1 MFKGRSFVALFV
13 VVMLVLSGASS
24 ALTVSA
30 QEPTEQPTEQP
41 TEEPECLHPVAEMI
55 AAFYDVETSEIM
67 DWHDQGVG
75 FGVIAMAYY
84 ASTLVEG
91 MTAEDLINMKLDGM
105 GWGNVMKEIGLAP
118 GQAASEGSVGKTRQK
133 SKAGEGDEA
142 GDEVLGPQ
150 DKGPKFEDS
159 APGQA
164 KKQNQELEQNQNQNQ
179 GQGQDKEKEKEQ
191 NQNAGQ
197 GQGQGK
203 DKGEGLTNLGPDNSG
218 GGGNG
223 GGGGKGGDKGG
234 GKGGGGGK
242 GKGK

>member
-1 MFKGRSFVALFV
+1 
-13 VVMLVLSGASS
+13 
-24 ALTVSA
+24 
-30 QEPTEQPTEQP
+30 
-41 TEEPECLHPVAEMI
+41 
-55 AAFYDVETSEIM
+55 
-67 DWHDQGVG
+67 
-75 FGVIAMAYY
+75 
-84 ASTLVEG
+84 

-142 GDEVLGPQ
+142 GDEANLGSQ
-150 DKGPKFEDS
+150 GKKTKFEDT
-159 APGQA
+159 APGTGAPPGQV
-164 KKQNQELEQNQNQNQ
+164 KKQNQEQEQEQNQNQNQ